1 MKKTEIMKETE
12 GDRRRYVASRD
23 EDRRQHFDVGR
34 ANVLYLL
41 LSSFIFFYLLSP
53 LKVSAQ
59 ISGTNSTYSRFGLG
73 LPVEQSNGLNKS
85 MGGAGIGVRIGNR
98 INSTN
103 PASYSAIDSLSLI
116 LDAGMSGSF
125 GKMTP

>member
-1 MKKTEIMKETE
+1 MKETK
-12 GDRRRYVASRD
+12 GDRRRYVASRG

-41 LSSFIFFYLLSP
+41 LSSFIFFSLLSP

-98 INSTN
+98 
-103 PASYSAIDSLSLI
+103 
-116 LDAGMSGSF
+116 
-125 GKMTP
+125 

>member
-34 ANVLYLL
+34 TNVLYLL

-59 ISGTNSTYSRFGLG
+59 ISGTNST
-73 LPVEQSNGLNKS
+73 
-85 MGGAGIGVRIGNR
+85 
-98 INSTN
+98 
-103 PASYSAIDSLSLI
+103 
-116 LDAGMSGSF
+116 
-125 GKMTP
+125 